1 MRSWIEK
8 QRHLIDF
15 TLRSLGRHK
24 GKNLALVLTFTVLVF
39 FLGSVMLFSQALK
52 KEAGFL
58 LQGTPEILVQRLT
71 AGRQDLVP
79 LAYGDTL
86 RKIRGV
92 VSVQPRLWGYYFDPA
107 VEANYTLMV
116 PDREPPPAGE
126 IFIGAGISR
135 SRQVFPG
142 DILSFRNSRGE
153 PAPFLVKGLLSV
165 DSELITSDLILVS
178 ASDFRDFFHLA
189 PGWATDFALGVRNTK
204 ELNTM
209 AFKIREQLPDTRPII
224 REEILRTYDS
234 LFDWRSGMIVIIL
247 SGSALAFVILAWEK
261 ASGLSAEEKRE
272 MGILKAVG
280 WETSDILLLKFW
292 EGTVLALSA
301 FFLGFILA
309 YGHIFFASAG
319 LFEQALKGWA
329 ILHPRFR
336 LTPYVDPFQALTL
349 FFLAVVPHVAATIIP
364 SWRVATMDPDTVMRG

>member
-1 MRSWIEK
+1 MRRGIEK
-8 QRHLIDF
+8 HRHLIDF
-15 TLRSLGRHK
+15 TIRSLGRRA

-52 KEAGFL
+52 NEAGFL

-71 AGRQDLVP
+71 AGRQELIP
-79 LAYGDTL
+79 LAYGETL

-92 VSVQPRLWGYYFDPA
+92 VSVQPRLWGYYFDPT

-116 PDREPPPAGE
+116 PDREPPPPGE
-126 IFIGAGISR
+126 ILIGAGISR

-153 PAPFLVKGLLSV
+153 PATFLVKGLLSA

-178 ASDFRDFFHLA
+178 AADFRDFFRLA
-189 PGWATDFALGVRNTK
+189 PGLATDFALKVRNPK
-204 ELNTM
+204 ELNTI
-209 AFKIREQLPDTRPII
+209 AFKISEQLPDTRPII
-224 REEILRTYDS
+224 RDEILRTYAS
-234 LFDWRSGMIVIIL
+234 LFDWRSGMMVIIF

-261 ASGLSAEEKRE
+261 ASGLSAEERRE

-280 WETSDILLLKFW
+280 WETSDVLLLKLW

-301 FFLGFILA
+301 FLAGFLLA
-309 YGHIFFASAG
+309 YFHVFFAQAG
-319 LFEQALKGWA
+319 LFEPALKGWA
-329 ILHPRFR
+329 ILYPRFR
-336 LTPYVDPFQALTL
+336 LTPVIDPYLVVTL
-349 FFLAVVPHVAATIIP
+349 FFLTVIPYVAATIIP
-364 SWRVATMDPDTVMRG
+364 AWRTAIIDPDTVMRS